1 MLGSSSGLLADW
13 DEDRTGVLCALAEA
27 MDQIPKRDEFVQHPR
42 KVCVYFED
50 AVTSTNNVP
59 NVPDV
64 PIAG

>member
-1 MLGSSSGLLADW
+1 
-13 DEDRTGVLCALAEA
+13 
-27 MDQIPKRDEFVQHPR
+27 MDQMPKRDEFVRQLR
-42 KVCVYFED
+42 EVCAYFED